1 VPAVGYQLQ
10 NLSSGASMVF
20 SGDTTSCD
28 PLWEMVNAIDNLRY
42 LIIEAAFPD
51 SERELAKLSK
61 HFCPSLLL
69 EELAKLESDPDIYVT
84 HAKPGMFKQIEAE
97 LLSGAGRRRINMLAT
112 ESVFEF

>member
-1 VPAVGYQLQ
+1 
-10 NLSSGASMVF
+10 
-20 SGDTTSCD
+20 
-28 PLWEMVNAIDNLRY
+28 MVNAITNLRY

-69 EELAKLESDPDIYVT
+69 EELAKLASDPNIYVT
-84 HAKPGMFKQIEAE
+84 HAKPGMFKQIETE
-97 LLSGAGRRRINMLAT
+97 LLRGAGPRNIKMLMA